1 MAQRGTFLVPTLITY
16 QQLAEGG
23 AAAGM
28 APELVAKVGSL
39 VEQAS
44 ARGACTRGSF

>member
-1 MAQRGTFLVPTLITY
+1 MSQQGTFLVPTLVTY
-16 QQLAEGG
+16 AQLVQGG

-28 APELVAKVGSL
+28 APDLVAKVGTL

-44 ARGACTRGSF
+44 GLASFN

>member
-1 MAQRGTFLVPTLITY
+1 MSQRGTFLVPTLVTY
-16 QQLAEGG
+16 AQLQQGG

-39 VEQAS
+39 MEQV
-44 ARGACTRGSF
+44 R